1 MLDMRHV
8 CITLKLYWI
17 RYYTRKA
24 LENRA
29 MREVPTLAAVRSRF
43 QSLTSLYIVIP
54 LQGRNTAW
62 YPQLGQALKNIYLG
76 YFRAIWNNSELVY
89 THQHVLIGMWGGQV
103 LEEFFFPG
111 RWKERVFSVQSQR
124 ILVVDITYIVLQSG
138 LLQRSRRRI
147 AMIIIFLIL
156 ICVNSK
162 YKSHN
167 EAFWWENGELCQI
180 QIRFLL
186 AAMYFL
192 KFKWQCFVQGE
203 VFNFLSDLSDLH
215 TKDLWQKNPL
225 KCWYSYWFK
234 KTCVCTLHFR
244 RSTSLKICI

>member
-1 MLDMRHV
+1 
-8 CITLKLYWI
+8 
-17 RYYTRKA
+17 
-24 LENRA
+24 
-29 MREVPTLAAVRSRF
+29 MREVPTLAAVRSSF

-103 LEEFFFPG
+103 LEEFFFLVDG
-111 RWKERVFSVQSQR
+111 KRFFFSAKPE
-124 ILVVDITYIVLQSG
+124 DFSG
-138 LLQRSRRRI
+138 GYNIHSATEWLTPKKQEKDSHDL
-147 AMIIIFLIL
+147 FLIL

-167 EAFWWENGELCQI
+167 EAFWWESGELCQI